1 MLAGAA
7 YRTELTWHHSRGSVR
22 EQRAVVAAML
32 DRQLIASS
40 LVAALEDRLASTATD
55 GQVCPANLFDHQPQR

>member
-7 YRTELTWHHSRGSVR
+7 YRAELEWHRSRGCVR

-40 LVAALEDRLASTATD
+40 LVAALEHRLASSPTD
-55 GQVCPANLFDHQPQR
+55 SQAWPLRFRFALL